1 MVTFKAISTGSS
13 FLRNKKTGLVCVAPR
28 PTGGGF
34 R

>member
-1 MVTFKAISTGSS
+1 MEGDVSFEAS
-13 FLRNKKTGLVCVAPR
+13 FLRNKKTGLVCIAPQ